1 MKKKHLS
8 MAVAGMIV
16 VISVGVVFAGTTTE
30 NQNARGFTFTYTD
43 ANKDLQLLLVES
55 DIHMSSPLKLNGFS
69 IKKYCTFFSDP
80 AIQRSIQY
88 CTSTEILDS
97 DGGFL
102 GNIQMVGSP
111 QRPEYVIAAIQ
122 TDAMVSRSE
131 DLKTIVQTMI
141 ETLVC
146 SCWEAES
153 PGGFATISDWIDAA
167 HAHHAGGTGNTSK
180 SEIGG
185 LAGKHLLLEITTND
199 EGYLW
204 KVVISKW
211 F

>member
-1 MKKKHLS
+1 MKKKHLTL
-8 MAVAGMIV
+8 AVAGVVV
-16 VISVGVVFAGTTTE
+16 VISAGLIFAGTSTE
-30 NQNARGFTFTYTD
+30 GQNARGFTFTYTD

-69 IKKYCTFFSDP
+69 IEKYCTFFSDP
-80 AIQRSIQY
+80 AIQKSIQY

-97 DGGFL
+97 NRGFL

-111 QRPEYVIAAIQ
+111 QKPEYVIAAIQ
-122 TDAMVSRSE
+122 TDSMMSRSD

-141 ETLVC
+141 DTLVC

-153 PGGFATISDWIDAA
+153 PGGFATVSDWIDAA
-167 HAHHAGGTGNTSK
+167 HTHHIGGTSNTSK
-180 SEIGG
+180 SEIWG
-185 LAGKHLLLEITTND
+185 LAGNHLLLEITTNN

-204 KVVISKW
+204 KVVISK
-211 F
+211 